1 MQALDNLKAALNASV
16 EEKVEVNQRH
26 LIDKI
31 LARYSAEFTVY
42 RELLQNS
49 NDAAASSVQILF
61 QTSVQNR
68 SFWQGGNKR
77 VVTSATFK
85 NNGRPFSADDWSR
98 LRKIAEGNP
107 SFSSVGLFGV
117 GFYSLFSICEEP
129 FVTSGNES
137 MGFFWKGDMLYTK
150 RRPLPPE
157 AVTEWTS
164 FYLTMREPV
173 DLPDTVAF
181 GRFLATSLAFTSTL
195 ERVEVLVDDQSVLIF
210 DKKTTEPR
218 PLSYSKKIYTLSS
231 PSIFTLN
238 SVEIKTIQLD
248 VQVKEDAAK
257 DPSAYQTFM
266 RIASASLSVRAS
278 SQLTRDM
285 ERTTKKKP
293 PPKTTMQIMWS
304 NFDEYQSSSD
314 VRGKLH
320 IFDDLLPAANDQGRI
335 FIGFPT
341 FQTTGSMAQLA
352 AHLIPTVERE
362 SIDFVDPSL
371 NMWNQELLAM
381 GGLLARIL
389 YDDEMGETSRL
400 YEAMALDPQSTLWLA
415 NKASHSMNAFHFKPS
430 TPSALV
436 SRILEVYFNKS
447 SSETIRIFSSIGI
460 RDATKVRLPDAALLP
475 FIKSIPV
482 VPPSVIESCG
492 DMLKALEN
500 KGVLRRLGILDVQTE
515 LASRPLSVAETIALF
530 TWWLSFTRDHGY
542 TRADIDNI
550 VKSTLIVMPPTVKGQ
565 DNTIKPLA
573 HVKHHVPRHL
583 IPGDL
588 PIPESCLPLSV
599 SNHFKKADLEAGLG
613 FGWTELPIS
622 AWADFV
628 TSRPEFLTD
637 PAFVEKVLAVFS
649 RHYGSLPH
657 RTRDHVIG
665 LLQNLRCIPTKR
677 MNQPSLQL
685 PADSYFAKV
694 NLFPDLPFVEL
705 QNPKAISEVF
715 LKALG
720 VREHVEL
727 QMVFSRLKE
736 LDWDYLK
743 LVKYLA
749 SCNLK
754 PEELER
760 LRVTA
765 IFPKEQPE
773 GAPPSRERF
782 RACDLYIP
790 DEKFRS
796 FGLPVMDLK
805 KKNWKTNTPEADFL
819 LRLGIKTLIAF
830 EELFKLASTA
840 DPAHRHSLLSYFVE
854 HYKSTYAPLYRSHA
868 VKTPFL
874 PTSGASLALPGACY
888 ADADA
893 AIMGFPVLHPDW
905 RSEKEKFGVADH
917 PQTGILVD
925 RLLCSPPTV
934 AAAPAVFG
942 YLATR
947 LSGFSRQDWA
957 ALTQRDFVPVYVM
970 DKSGQQV
977 QKWVSPKAVYFG
989 PGSPLFTNHF
999 VYVDFGAAGN
1009 AFLRAC
1015 GTVAEPSPLD
1025 LARSLVDTAP
1035 SYLDSLGPEKYL
1047 DLLRTIAANRATL
1060 KSDSALTQRMKSQ
1073 PWLIG
1078 VTTTS
1083 GRASGEESPSQSSG
1097 HSVRLARAA
1106 EIFLVDDI
1114 TANQLFHPLGC
1125 PADELLEHFYNEL
1138 GSTWLTAAVSTEER
1152 VRGNPSLT
1160 DASSKLQQ
1168 LIRSRALLL
1177 LYDGQAIRS
1186 GNDIAKNAEKL
1197 LQELTV
1203 FQVPEIQIIRTFQK
1217 RLQTEQTTAC
1227 LKFDGKKKNFS
1238 LFVVKQ
1244 VDFFDVGRAIGQIIL
1259 RNCRL
1264 KDSLLLSTLLST
1276 SVENLQRK
1284 GFPVDRILRLSDSK
1298 LKHAQII
1305 KGQEHTKAR
1314 KEEEAKQQQFD
1325 PHRGSNETLDGGS
1338 GAVHIPRP
1346 PPKDVQ
1352 SDSVE
1357 QLRAM
1362 FPDADRGYVQSQ
1374 IESGKSPA
1382 EVANAMLEGKYS
1394 KTPVIS
1400 APPPLPAKDRDGGV
1414 TPESGGGMGDG
1425 LFGGWF
1431 GKAKEQIARTVEYA
1445 QQAIGPTVPTAGP
1458 STRDPTPA
1466 SMADLH
1472 RHLKN
1477 SISTLRATREP
1488 SFTATIPPEPLTS
1501 PAPPTPLLA
1510 AQCAAPAAN
1519 DLVLAAH
1526 IAGTPV
1532 YADRALGVAGVA
1544 ELLRAHRAD
1553 LEAFV
1558 ALLRVLAAVFGAAP
1572 ETVHVFWDKDGGAI
1586 AFNRSNM
1593 LFFNIRFY
1601 ITMHAQR
1608 RRNTSAPR
1616 RQLQRQQQQQQQQ
1629 RIPGAWSQET
1639 QPLLA
1644 DDAHAVGGDGG
1655 TVEAFDSYVYW
1666 FLTFCH
1672 ELAHNFV
1679 RDHDASHEYWM
1690 SSFAERYTGA
1700 MVRVT
1705 RGLGAEP

>member
-1 MQALDNLKAALNASV
+1 MQALDSLKAALNSSV

-49 NDAAASSVQILF
+49 NDAAATGVQILF

-85 NNGRPFSADDWSR
+85 NNGRPFSSDDWSR

-150 RRPLPPE
+150 RGQLPPE
-157 AVTEWTS
+157 AISKWTS

-173 DLPDTVAF
+173 DLPDTEAF

-195 ERVEVLVDDQSVLIF
+195 KRVEVLVDDQPVLIF

-218 PLSYSKKIYTLSS
+218 PLTFSKKVYTLSS
-231 PSIFTLN
+231 PSIFTLD
-238 SVEIKTIQLD
+238 SVGIRTVQLD
-248 VQVKEDAAK
+248 VQVKEDTAK
-257 DPSAYQTFM
+257 DLSAYQTFM
-266 RIASASLSVRAS
+266 RIASASLNVRAS

-285 ERTTKKKP
+285 ERSTKKKP
-293 PPKTTMQIMWS
+293 PSQTTMQIMWS
-304 NFDEYQSSSD
+304 NWDEYESSSA

-320 IFDDLLPAANDQGRI
+320 MFDDLLPAANDQGRI

-371 NMWNQELLAM
+371 NVWNQELLSM

-389 YDDEMGETSRL
+389 FDDEMAEINRL
-400 YEAMALDPQSTLWLA
+400 YEAMALDPQSTLWLSK
-415 NKASHSMNAFHFKPS
+415 KAAHSMNAFHFKPS
-430 TPSALV
+430 TPSPLV
-436 SRILEVYFNKS
+436 SRILEVYFSKS
-447 SSETIRIFSSIGI
+447 SSEALKIFSSVGI
-460 RDATKVRLPDAALLP
+460 RDATKVRLPDAAMTS
-475 FIKSIPV
+475 FIKNVPV

-492 DMLKALEN
+492 DLLKALEK
-500 KGVLRRLGILDVQTE
+500 KGLLRKLGIQDVLTE
-515 LASRPLSVAETIALF
+515 LASRPLSEEETIALF
-530 TWWLSFTRDHGY
+530 TWWMVFTRDHAY
-542 TRADIDNI
+542 TRADVDNI
-550 VKSTLIVMPPTVKGQ
+550 LKSTLLILPPTVKGQ
-565 DNTIKPLA
+565 DNTIQPLA
-573 HVKHHVPRHL
+573 YVKHHVPRHL

-588 PIPESCLPLSV
+588 PIPETCLPLSV
-599 SNHFKKADLEAGLG
+599 SNHFKKADLEGSLG

-628 TSRPEFLTD
+628 TSRPQFLTD
-637 PAFVEKVLAVFS
+637 TVFVEKVLAVFS

-665 LLQNLRCIPTKR
+665 VLRSLRCIPTKR
-677 MNQPSLQL
+677 VNQPSLQF
-685 PADSYFAKV
+685 PADSYFSKV

-705 QNPKAISEVF
+705 QNPKAVSEVF

-720 VREHVEL
+720 VREH
-727 QMVFSRLKE
+727 VFSRLKE

-749 SCNLK
+749 TCNLK

-760 LRVTA
+760 LRVTP

-782 RACDLYIP
+782 RAGDLYIP

-805 KKNWKTNTPEADFL
+805 KKNWKSHTPEANL
-819 LRLGIKTLIAF
+819 LKDLGIKTLIAVDEF
-830 EELFKLASTA
+830 VKLAATA
-840 DPAHRHSLLSYFVE
+840 SPSHRRSMLAYFVE
-854 HYKSTYAPLYRSHA
+854 HYKTTYASLYRPQA

-874 PTSGASLALPGACY
+874 PTTADTLALPADCY
-888 ADADA
+888 ADPEA
-893 AIMGFPVLHPDW
+893 AIMGFTVLHPEW
-905 RSEKEKFGVADH
+905 RSEKDKFGVSDH
-917 PQTGILVD
+917 PSASVLVD
-925 RLLCSPPTV
+925 RLLRSPPSV

-942 YLATR
+942 YLAAR

-957 ALTQRDFVPVYVM
+957 ALSQREFVPVTVTG
-970 DKSGQQV
+970 KTGQA
-977 QKWVSPKAVYFG
+977 QKWVSPRAVYFG
-989 PGSPLFTNHF
+989 PGSSLYTNHF
-999 VYVDFGAAGN
+999 TYVDFGAAGN
-1009 AFLRAC
+1009 SFLRAC

-1025 LARSLVDTAP
+1025 LARSLVDT
-1035 SYLDSLGPEKYL
+1035 SSTYLDSLGPEKYL

-1060 KSDSALTQRMKSQ
+1060 KSDSALVSRMKTQ

-1078 VTTTS
+1078 VKTTS
-1083 GRASGEESPSQSSG
+1083 GAQTGGGEEGQDQSGASSG
-1097 HSVRLARAA
+1097 QLSSHTVRLARAA
-1106 EIFLVDDI
+1106 DIFLVDDI
-1114 TANQLFHPLGC
+1114 TVNQLFHPLGC

-1138 GSTWLTAAVSTEER
+1138 GSTWLTAAVHTEER
-1152 VRGNPSLT
+1152 VRGSPSLT
-1160 DASSKLQQ
+1160 DASNKMQQ

-1186 GNDIAKNAEKL
+1186 GNDMAKNAEKL

-1203 FQVPEIQIIRTFQK
+1203 LQVPEIQIVRTFQK
-1217 RLQTEQTTAC
+1217 RSQTEQTTAC
-1227 LKFDGKKKNFS
+1227 LKYDSKRKGY
-1238 LFVVKQ
+1238 LLYVVKQ
-1244 VDFFDVGRAIGQIIL
+1244 VDYFDVGRAIGQIIL

-1284 GFPVDRILRLSDSK
+1284 GFPVDRILKLSDSK
-1298 LKHAQII
+1298 LKHAQIV
-1305 KGQEHTKAR
+1305 KDQEQKKAR
-1314 KEEEAKQQQFD
+1314 KDEEVKQNPD
-1325 PHRGSNETLDGGS
+1325 PLRGSNETLDG
-1338 GAVHIPRP
+1338 AVQSPRP
-1346 PPKDVQ
+1346 PPPPKDIH

-1362 FPDADRGYVQSQ
+1362 FPDADRAYVQGQ
-1374 IESGKSPA
+1374 IQSGKSPA
-1382 EVANAMLEGKYS
+1382 EVANEMLEGNYP
-1394 KTPVIS
+1394 KTPFVS
-1400 APPPLPAKDRDGGV
+1400 PPPPLPAKDRDSGV
-1414 TPESGGGMGDG
+1414 GNVTDGGGGISDS

-1431 GKAKEQIARTVEYA
+1431 GKAKDQIARTVEFA
-1445 QQAIGPTVPTAGP
+1445 QQAIGPTTPTAGP

-1466 SMADLH
+1466 SVANLH
-1472 RHLKN
+1472 RHLEN

-1488 SFTATIPPEPLTS
+1488 SFLATIPPEPPRAP
-1501 PAPPTPLLA
+1501 PAPPTPLLSS
-1510 AQCAAPAAN
+1510 QCVAPAAN
-1519 DLVLAAH
+1519 DLFLAAH
-1526 IAGTPV
+1526 ISGTPL
-1532 YADRALGVAGVA
+1532 YADRALGAAGVM
-1544 ELLRAHRAD
+1544 ELLQAHRAD

-1558 ALLRVLAAVFGAAP
+1558 ALLRVLAGVFGAAP
-1572 ETVHVFWDKDGGAI
+1572 ETVHVFWDRDGGVI

-1601 ITMHAQR
+1601 ITMHAAAR
-1608 RRNTSAPR
+1608 RGTGASPR
-1616 RQLQRQQQQQQQQ
+1616 RQQQHQQQQ
-1629 RIPGAWSQET
+1629 RIPGAWSRESE
-1639 QPLLA
+1639 PLLQE
-1644 DDAHAVGGDGG
+1644 DAHTGSSN
-1655 TVEAFDSYVYW
+1655 TVESFDAYVYW

-1679 RDHDASHEYWM
+1679 REHDASHEYWM
-1690 SSFAERYTGA
+1690 SSFAERYTGT
-1700 MVRVT
+1700 MVRVI